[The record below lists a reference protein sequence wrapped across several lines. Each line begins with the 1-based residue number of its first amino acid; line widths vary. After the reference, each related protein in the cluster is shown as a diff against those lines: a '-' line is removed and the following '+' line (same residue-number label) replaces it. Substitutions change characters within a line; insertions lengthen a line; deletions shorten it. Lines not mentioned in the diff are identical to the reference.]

1 MARHASTKRKSSD
14 DTATHDDDGEVVCI
28 LDARGG
34 HSEHTMYRVPI
45 PVLPLGMQRK
55 LKENDKRLYLNC
67 NPAEDFIYEFDQ
79 EESHSEGEEE
89 EQSYK
94 IVYFFKKALAKYR
107 VVDVEKELKPFRWF
121 LSFSALDYD
130 DQVKLSGNK
139 VLGCD
144 EEKFVRI
151 TFVPEGE
158 KPKTYVVP
166 IEKVPS
172 TMREKLESSDRK
184 YYLNMSLDNCE
195 DLDAREFNDNDHD
208 ENYNADDIIETIN
221 HFFLDYLPDEFR
233 VEPLNRPLQYCE
245 WEIMY
250 SGNYWN

>member
-1 MARHASTKRKSSD
+1 MACHASKKRKSSCD
-14 DTATHDDDGEVVCI
+14 NAEVVCI

-34 HSEHTMYRVPI
+34 ASEHKLYRVPI
-45 PVLPLGMQRK
+45 SVLPLGMQRK

-79 EESHSEGEEE
+79 GGSHSEGEEE
-89 EQSYK
+89 VQSDK
-94 IVYFFKKALAKYR
+94 IVWFFKKALEKYR

-139 VLGCD
+139 VLGSD

-151 TFVPEGE
+151 TFVPGGE
-158 KPKTYVVP
+158 EPKTYVVP
-166 IEKVPS
+166 IEKVPP

-184 YYLNMSLDNCE
+184 YYLNMSSDNCE
-195 DLDAREFNDNDHD
+195 DLDAREYCDDEDD
-208 ENYNADDIIETIN
+208 ENFNADVIMRTIDR
-221 HFFLDYLPDEFR
+221 FFSYSLPDEFR

-250 SGNYWN
+250 SQNDWN